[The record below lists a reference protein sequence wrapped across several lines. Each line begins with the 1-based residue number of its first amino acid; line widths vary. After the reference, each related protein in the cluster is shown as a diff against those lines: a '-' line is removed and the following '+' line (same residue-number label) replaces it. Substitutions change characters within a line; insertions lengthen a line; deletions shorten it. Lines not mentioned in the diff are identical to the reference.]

1 VTHGTGIASTVA
13 PLHGGAG
20 ASAGALRTRALAF
33 RARRGDA
40 GAREPLIAQHL
51 PLARSLA
58 RRYRRAGEPLDDLV
72 QVASLGLIKAVD
84 RFDPDRGH
92 SFSTFAQPTIVG
104 ELLRHF
110 RDTGW
115 GVHVAR
121 GTQELAL
128 RVRSAAE
135 AIEAETGRS
144 PTPRQLAQRTGAS
157 LEAVVEALGALANR
171 TALSLAAPT
180 GGHDDG
186 GSDTTIGDT
195 LGTPDEGYRRAE
207 ARALLSSA
215 VRCLPARERR
225 ILRLRFVEDLTQSEI
240 AAEIGVS
247 QMQISRLLRQSLERL
262 AQITRAR
269 TA

>member
-1 VTHGTGIASTVA
+1 V
-13 PLHGGAG
+13 L
-20 ASAGALRTRALAF
+20 AL
-33 RARRGDA
+33 RARRGDER
-40 GAREPLIAQHL
+40 AREALIAEHL
-51 PLARSLA
+51 PLAHALA
-58 RRYRRAGEPLDDLV
+58 RRYRRGGEPLDDLV

-128 RVRSAAE
+128 KVRSAVE
-135 AIEAETGRS
+135 AIEAETGSS
-144 PTPRQLAQRTGAS
+144 PTPRQLAERTGAS
-157 LEAVVEALGALANR
+157 LEAVVEALGALSNR

-186 GSDTTIGDT
+186 SGETTIADT
-195 LGTPDEGYRRAE
+195 LGTTDDGYERAE
-207 ARALLSSA
+207 ARALLGSA
-215 VRCLPARERR
+215 LRCLPPREQQ
-225 ILRLRFVEDLTQSEI
+225 ILRLRFVEDMTQSDI
-240 AAEIGVS
+240 AVTIGVS

-262 AQITRAR
+262 GQITRAS
-269 TA
+269 AG

>member
-1 VTHGTGIASTVA
+1 MHGTGIASKA
-13 PLHGGAG
+13 EPLRTRRGG
-20 ASAGALRTRALAF
+20 SSALRTRALAT
-33 RARRGDA
+33 RARRGDRR
-40 GAREPLIAQHL
+40 AREALIAEHL
-51 PLARSLA
+51 PLARALA
-58 RRYRRAGEPLDDLV
+58 RRYRRGGEPLDDLV
-72 QVASLGLIKAVD
+72 QVASVGLIKAVD
-84 RFDPDRGH
+84 RFDPERGH

-128 RVRSAAE
+128 RVRAAAE
-135 AIEAETGRS
+135 AIEAQTGS
-144 PTPRQLAQRTGAS
+144 APTPRQLAERTGAS

-186 GSDTTIGDT
+186 GTDTTIADT
-195 LGTPDEGYRRAE
+195 LGDADDGYRRAE
-207 ARALLSSA
+207 ARALLGSA
-215 VRCLPARERR
+215 VRCLPEREQR
-225 ILRLRFVEDLTQSEI
+225 ILRLRFFEDMTQSEI
-240 AAEIGVS
+240 AADIGVS

-269 TA
+269 GA

>member
-1 VTHGTGIASTVA
+1 MRHGTGSA
-13 PLHGGAG
+13 PQLELLHGGG
-20 ASAGALRTRALAF
+20 ASSSTLRTRALAT
-33 RARRGDA
+33 RARRGDRQ
-40 GAREPLIAQHL
+40 ARETLIAEHL

-58 RRYRRAGEPLDDLV
+58 RRYRRGSEPLDDLV

-84 RFDPDRGH
+84 RFDPERGH

-128 RVRSAAE
+128 KVRSAAE
-135 AIEAETGRS
+135 AIESETGS
-144 PTPRQLAQRTGAS
+144 APTPRQLAERTGAS
-157 LEAVVEALGALANR
+157 LEAVVEALGALSNR

-186 GSDTTIGDT
+186 GSDTTIADT
-195 LGTPDEGYRRAE
+195 LGSADDGYDRAE
-207 ARALLSSA
+207 ARALLGSA
-215 VRCLPARERR
+215 VRCLPQREQE
-225 ILRLRFVEDLTQSEI
+225 ILRLRFFEDRTQSEI
-240 AAEIGVS
+240 ASEIGVS

-262 AQITRAR
+262 AQITRAADR
-269 TA
+269 

>member
-1 VTHGTGIASTVA
+1 MRQGATIV
-13 PLHGGAG
+13 PLGQRSQGSRPAK
-20 ASAGALRTRALAF
+20 ALRTRALAT
-33 RARRGDA
+33 RAQRGDRQ
-40 GAREPLIAQHL
+40 AREALIGEHL
-51 PLARSLA
+51 PLARALA
-58 RRYRRAGEPLDDLV
+58 RRYRRGTEPLDDLV

-84 RFDPDRGH
+84 RFDPERGH

-128 RVRSAAE
+128 RVRAAAE
-135 AIEAETGRS
+135 RLEAETGAS
-144 PTPRQLAQRTGAS
+144 PTPRQLAEATGAS
-157 LEAVVEALGALANR
+157 LEAVVEALGALSNR

-186 GSDTTIGDT
+186 GSEATIADT
-195 LGTPDEGYRRAE
+195 LGATDAGYERAE
-207 ARALLSSA
+207 ARALLGSA
-215 VRCLPARERR
+215 VRCLPAREQR
-225 ILRLRFVEDLTQSEI
+225 ILRLRFVEDMTQSEI
-240 AAEIGVS
+240 ATAIGVS
-247 QMQISRLLRQSLERL
+247 QMQISRLLRHSLERL

-269 TA
+269 TR